1 MTPFLQKCINNNTS
15 LYEAVFRPLGIGHI
29 KTDSIWYTLQ
39 QTPPLH
45 SNLITLSPTWRP
57 DRLFHDINFGFIST
71 GWDRWSIKDSFGVLD
86 LTGHRFF
93 KLFDAKWTY
102 LDISK
107 FTPAGSGGLK
117 YKLVKTAEDLDKW
130 RLAWNANEQ
139 PGIGKS
145 IFSDAMLND
154 PDVWFIAGYD
164 GDSIV
169 SGCLVNASDDVL
181 GISNVFAPDDSVGY
195 WSAMIEF
202 IRSDIRSA
210 DLVGYEREFEKFE
223 GLGFESPGNLSVW
236 VKRTHA

>member
-1 MTPFLQKCINNNTS
+1 MTPLLQKCINNNIS

-29 KTDSIWYTLQ
+29 KTGSIWYTLK
-39 QTPPLH
+39 QTPPLY
-45 SNLITLSPTWRP
+45 SNLVTLSAGWRP

-71 GWDRWSIKDSFGVLD
+71 GWDRWSVKDSFGVLD

-93 KLFDAKWTY
+93 KLFDAKWIY

-107 FTPAGSGGLK
+107 FTLAGSGSLK
-117 YKLVKTAEDLDKW
+117 YENVKTPEILAEW
-130 RLAWNANEQ
+130 RLAWDADENL
-139 PGIGKS
+139 GKS
-145 IFSDAMLND
+145 IFSDAMLDD

-181 GISNVFAPDDSVGY
+181 GISNFFGPEDN
-195 WSAMIEF
+195 WSDIISF
-202 IRSDIRSA
+202 IRDSIRSA
-210 DLVGYEREFEKFE
+210 DIVGYEREFEKLRE
-223 GLGFESPGNLSVW
+223 LGFESPGNLSVW

>member
-1 MTPFLQKCINNNTS
+1 MTSPLEKCINNNTS

-29 KTDSIWYTLQ
+29 KTDSIWYTLK

-45 SNLITLSPTWRP
+45 SNLITLSPGWRP

-71 GWDRWSIKDSFGVLD
+71 GWDRWSVKDSFGVLD

-93 KLFDAKWTY
+93 KLFDAKWIY

-107 FTPAGSGGLK
+107 FTPTGSGGLK
-117 YKLVKTAEDLDKW
+117 YKIVKKPEDLDKW
-130 RLAWNANEQ
+130 RVAWDANEQ
-139 PGIGKS
+139 QQLGKS
-145 IFSDAMLND
+145 IFSDAMLDD

-164 GDSIV
+164 GDSLI

-181 GISNVFAPDDSVGY
+181 GISNFFGPEEG
-195 WSAMIEF
+195 WSDIISF
-202 IRSDIRSA
+202 IRDDIRSA
-210 DLVGYEREFEKFE
+210 DIVGYEREFETLS

-236 VKRTHA
+236 VKKR

>member
-1 MTPFLQKCINNNTS
+1 MTSPLEKCINNNIS

-39 QTPPLH
+39 QTPPLY

-71 GWDRWSIKDSFGVLD
+71 GWDRWSLKDSFGVLD

-93 KLFDAKWTY
+93 KLFDAKWIY

-107 FTPAGSGGLK
+107 FKPSGSGNSK
-117 YKLVKTAEDLDKW
+117 YEIVKTPEDLEKW
-130 RLAWNANEQ
+130 RLAWNSNEQ

-145 IFSDAMLND
+145 IFSDAMLDD
-154 PDVWFIAGYD
+154 PDVWFIAGYE

-181 GISNVFAPDDSVGY
+181 GISNFFGSEDS
-195 WSAMIEF
+195 WSDIIPF
-202 IRSDIRSA
+202 IRDSIKSA
-210 DLVGYEREFEKFE
+210 DIGGYERVLGKLQE
-223 GLGFESPGNLSVW
+223 LGFESPGNLSVW

>member
-1 MTPFLQKCINNNTS
+1 MTPLLQKCINNNTT

-39 QTPPLH
+39 QTPPLY
-45 SNLITLSPTWRP
+45 SNLITLSPGWRP

-107 FTPAGSGGLK
+107 FTPSGSGGLK
-117 YKLVKTAEDLDKW
+117 YKLVKTPEDLDKW
-130 RLAWNANEQ
+130 RLAWNANEES
-139 PGIGKS
+139 GIGKI
-145 IFSDAMLND
+145 IFSDAMLDD
-154 PDVWFIAGYD
+154 PDIWFIAGYESD
-164 GDSIV
+164 TIV

-181 GISNVFAPDDSVGY
+181 GISNVFGPEDN
-195 WSAMIEF
+195 WSDIISF
-202 IRSDIRSA
+202 IRDDIRSA
-210 DLVGYEREFEKFE
+210 DIVGYEQEFEKWS

>member
-1 MTPFLQKCINNNTS
+1 MTSPLEKCINNNTAF
-15 LYEAVFRPLGIGHI
+15 YEAIFRPLGIGHI

-39 QTPPLH
+39 QTPPLY
-45 SNLITLSPTWRP
+45 SNLITLSPGWRP

-93 KLFDAKWTY
+93 KLFDAKWIY

-107 FTPAGSGGLK
+107 FTPSGSGGLK
-117 YKLVKTAEDLDKW
+117 YKLVKTAEGLDKW
-130 RLAWNANEQ
+130 RLAWNADEQ

-145 IFSDAMLND
+145 IFSDAMLDD

-164 GDSIV
+164 GDSLL

-181 GISNVFAPDDSVGY
+181 GISNVFGAENN
-195 WSAMIEF
+195 WSDIISF
-202 IRSDIRSA
+202 IRDDIRSA
-210 DLVGYEREFEKFE
+210 DLVGYEQEFEKWS

>member
-1 MTPFLQKCINNNTS
+1 MTPLLQKCINNNTS

-29 KTDSIWYTLQ
+29 QTDSIWYTLK

-45 SNLITLSPTWRP
+45 SNLITLSPMWRP

-93 KLFDAKWTY
+93 KLFDAKWIY

-107 FTPAGSGGLK
+107 FKPAGSGGLK
-117 YKLVKTAEDLDKW
+117 YKIVKTAGDLDKW
-130 RLAWNANEQ
+130 RLAWNTDEQ

-145 IFSDAMLND
+145 IFSDAMLDD
-154 PDVWFIAGYD
+154 PDIWFVAGYD
-164 GDSIV
+164 GDSLL

-181 GISNVFAPDDSVGY
+181 GISNFFGPEDNWSDTISFTRDS
-195 WSAMIEF
+195 IK
-202 IRSDIRSA
+202 SA
-210 DLVGYEREFEKFE
+210 DIVGYEQEFGKFE
-223 GLGFESPGNLSVW
+223 GLGFDSPGPLSVW